1 MIERYRINI
10 TMFGMNDPAQTLIQ
24 LENYIKDGRFEMSE
38 VMATQ
43 FTEMFLSNK
52 KRTSQEQIML
62 VRGLQILCDVLTLRQ
77 KYSLA
82 VTAAKT
88 LLRER
93 KKVTQGSS
101 NIGLIHT
108 DLHRCAKSLA
118 LAGKRRK
125 AKAYFTKA
133 NNSSNGCVAAAS
145 DGVRFISTDKKMI
158 TTFITA
164 LQNSGPVTKSGQ
176 LFLVAPSNLIPVD
189 ANEILLLLSGSQFE
203 NNPQALEQA
212 SRISREIEMIKKG
225 EMAANAKLQ
234 SALDSLKPKHDYYE
248 YS

>member
-1 MIERYRINI
+1 
-10 TMFGMNDPAQTLIQ
+10 MFGMNDPAQTLMQ
-24 LENYIKDGRFEMSE
+24 LESYIKDGRFEMSE

-52 KRTSQEQIML
+52 KRTPQEQIML

-145 DGVRFISTDKKMI
+145 DGVRFVTSDKKMI
-158 TTFITA
+158 ATFITA
-164 LQNSGPVTKSGQ
+164 LQNSGQVTKSGQ
-176 LFLVAPSNLIPVD
+176 LFLVAPSNLAPVD
-189 ANEILLLLSGSQFE
+189 AREILSLLSDSQFE

-212 SRISREIEMIKKG
+212 SRISREIEMIEKG

>member
-1 MIERYRINI
+1 
-10 TMFGMNDPAQTLIQ
+10 MFGMNDPAQTLMQ
-24 LENYIKDGRFEMSE
+24 LESYIKDGRFEMSE

-43 FTEMFLSNK
+43 FTEMFLRNK
-52 KRTSQEQIML
+52 KRTPQEQIML

-101 NIGLIHT
+101 NIGLIHA

-133 NNSSNGCVAAAS
+133 NNSSNGCVAAAA
-145 DGVRFISTDKKMI
+145 DGVRFVTSDKKMI

-176 LFLVAPSNLIPVD
+176 LFLVAPSNLTPVD
-189 ANEILLLLSGSQFE
+189 ASEILSLLSDSQFE

-212 SRISREIEMIKKG
+212 SRISREIEMIEKG

>member
-1 MIERYRINI
+1 
-10 TMFGMNDPAQTLIQ
+10 MFGMNDPAQTLMQ
-24 LENYIKDGRFEMSE
+24 LESYIKDGRFEMSE

-145 DGVRFISTDKKMI
+145 DGVRFISSDKKMI

>member
-10 TMFGMNDPAQTLIQ
+10 TMFGMNDPAQTLMQ
-24 LENYIKDGRFEMSE
+24 LESYIKDGRFEMSE

-82 VTAAKT
+82 VAAAKT

-93 KKVTQGSS
+93 KRVTQGNS
-101 NIGLIHT
+101 NIGLFHT

-118 LAGKRRK
+118 LAGKKRK
-125 AKAYFTKA
+125 AKAYFAKA
-133 NNSSNGCVAAAS
+133 NKSSNGCVAAAS
-145 DGVRFISTDKKMI
+145 DGVRFVKGDKKMI
-158 TTFITA
+158 TTFITT

-176 LFLVAPSNLIPVD
+176 QFLVAPSNLTPVD
-189 ANEILLLLSGSQFE
+189 AKEILSLLSAEQFA

-212 SRISREIEMIKKG
+212 SRISQQIEMIEKG

>member
-1 MIERYRINI
+1 
-10 TMFGMNDPAQTLIQ
+10 
-24 LENYIKDGRFEMSE
+24 
-38 VMATQ
+38 
-43 FTEMFLSNK
+43 
-52 KRTSQEQIML
+52 
-62 VRGLQILCDVLTLRQ
+62 
-77 KYSLA
+77 
-82 VTAAKT
+82 
-88 LLRER
+88 
-93 KKVTQGSS
+93 
-101 NIGLIHT
+101 
-108 DLHRCAKSLA
+108 
-118 LAGKRRK
+118 
-125 AKAYFTKA
+125 
-133 NNSSNGCVAAAS
+133 
-145 DGVRFISTDKKMI
+145 MI